1 MNKFFVLL
9 FCTNII
15 CISSFGQSKYELKGT
30 VVDEN
35 KQPLPGAT
43 VYLFPISKGSIT
55 DKLGNF
61 VITGINT
68 GMYRIMISF
77 MGYNSTIDTLK
88 IDRDIVFNAQL
99 SVSALTLQEVVVSD
113 NYTETRKKEQSL
125 NIEIVNDDYPKQ
137 TLGGSLMQ
145 SPERLPGVTTIDIC
159 SGQSKPVI
167 RGLGFNRVVVVENNI
182 KHEAQ
187 QWGAD
192 HGLEIDQ
199 YAIDHV
205 EIIKGPA
212 SLMYG
217 SDAMGG
223 VIDMKNRKL
232 PADSS
237 YGGSVD
243 LSGKTNNDFVGT
255 SISLYVRKK
264 WFFADFRATILD
276 FGDYKV
282 PTDSVDS

>member
-68 GMYRIMISF
+68 GMYKIEISF

-125 NIEIVNDDYPKQ
+125 NIEIVNDDYLKQ
-137 TLGGSLMQ
+137 NLGGSLMQ
-145 SPERLPGVTTIDIC
+145 SLERLPGVTTIDIG

-199 YAIDHV
+199 YAIDNV

-212 SLMYG
+212 F
-217 SDAMGG
+217 
-223 VIDMKNRKL
+223 
-232 PADSS
+232 
-237 YGGSVD
+237 
-243 LSGKTNNDFVGT
+243 DFWNFVFYN
-255 SISLYVRKK
+255 SKSHFYV
-264 WFFADFRATILD
+264 FFLHAPYRL
-276 FGDYKV
+276 V
-282 PTDSVDS
+282 

>member
-1 MNKFFVLL
+1 MSKFLVLL
-9 FCTNII
+9 LCMNIL

-68 GMYRIMISF
+68 GMYKIEISF

-125 NIEIVNDDYPKQ
+125 NIEIVNDDYLKQ
-137 TLGGSLMQ
+137 NLGGSLMQ
-145 SPERLPGVTTIDIC
+145 SLERLPGVTTIDI
-159 SGQSKPVI
+159 
-167 RGLGFNRVVVVENNI
+167 
-182 KHEAQ
+182 
-187 QWGAD
+187 
-192 HGLEIDQ
+192 EIGR
-199 YAIDHV
+199 AHV
-205 EIIKGPA
+205 
-212 SLMYG
+212 
-217 SDAMGG
+217 
-223 VIDMKNRKL
+223 
-232 PADSS
+232 
-237 YGGSVD
+237 
-243 LSGKTNNDFVGT
+243 
-255 SISLYVRKK
+255 
-264 WFFADFRATILD
+264 
-276 FGDYKV
+276 
-282 PTDSVDS
+282 